1 MPDDLAMTY
10 HNLSVMLD
18 AGVPLLRSLN
28 TVGSGLKPRM
38 REAFLALADGV
49 SKGNPL
55 AETMSQN
62 PKLFDPIDVTLVRVA
77 ETSGSLP
84 ELIGLLS
91 KWHELSRRI
100 TKKMLSGM
108 ALPVLVITLVAI
120 VAPIPG
126 SILGGWGTTSYLFEM
141 ARILLLFWA
150 PAGLIFLIVRKTPR
164 TGPLR
169 RLLDHLVLRIPILG
183 TAVYK
188 LALSRYCWVFHMLC
202 KAAVP
207 VTDSVGMAAS
217 ATGNAVVGDLF
228 RPAIESVRAG
238 EPICDGFS
246 SKLPTEFVEIWRA
259 GEETGQLDD
268 VSKRLADNN
277 ADAAEFWLDQFAR
290 WFPRM
295 VYFGVCL
302 LMICYIFRN
311 FGSMTTMY

>member
-1 MPDDLAMTY
+1 MTY

-55 AETMSQN
+55 ADTMSQN
-62 PKLFDPIDVTLVRVA
+62 PKLFNPVDVMLVRVA
-77 ETSGSLP
+77 ERAGSLP

-91 KWHELSRRI
+91 KWHEMSRRM
-100 TKKMLSGM
+100 TRKMLSGM
-108 ALPVLVITLVAI
+108 ALPVLVITVVAF
-120 VAPIPG
+120 VAPLPG
-126 SILGGWGTTSYLFEM
+126 FILGGARITSYLFAM
-141 ARILLLFWA
+141 ARILLLFWV

-207 VTDSVGMAAS
+207 AADSVGMAAS
-217 ATGNAVVGDLF
+217 ATGNTVVGDLF

-238 EPICDGFS
+238 EPISDGLS
-246 SKLPTEFVEIWRA
+246 SKLPTEFVEIWRI
-259 GEETGQLDD
+259 GEQTGRLDD

-277 ADAAEFWLDQFAR
+277 AEAAEFWLDQFVR

-295 VYFGVCL
+295 VYLGVCL
-302 LMICYIFRN
+302 LTIYYIFRN
-311 FGSMTTMY
+311 FGGMTTMY